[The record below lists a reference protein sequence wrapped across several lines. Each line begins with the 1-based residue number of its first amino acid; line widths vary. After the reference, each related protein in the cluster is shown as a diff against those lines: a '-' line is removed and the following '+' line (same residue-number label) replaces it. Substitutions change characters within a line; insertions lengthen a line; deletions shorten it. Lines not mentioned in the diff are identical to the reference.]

1 MDKNILKGKR
11 IAITALELENKE
23 HRGISAVIKS
33 TINIL
38 SKYGAEIYLITS
50 FEKGIESKNKTKTEI
65 NNIYIKEIYDFLN
78 IGIDHRNIFKANK
91 KYKLKIIMELILSYF
106 KLVLNNFLLRY
117 ELYKVENNYKYINN
131 KNPRIS
137 YLKNVQGF
145 ISIRNIFHLCRL
157 RSMRLLIKDPILN
170 IKIKDIDLV
179 ISSSPLSI
187 KNEKSENA
195 QIIQLIHD
203 ALPIQISNHPENNK
217 VFLHRLKDAHNN
229 CSCLY
234 VSEETKKVV
243 RNILNIKSSD
253 RKLDRTI
260 YPMPSL
266 ETELLEKAFDIPFLR
281 SIRKPYILFNS
292 SIVERKKVENAINYF
307 LCSNLPKRNFL
318 LCIAGKLHENDY
330 CQYIKEIC
338 KNHEN
343 ILLLDYVS
351 ELEKAWLFL
360 NTSLLISTSSS
371 EGFGI
376 PLLDALSL
384 NLSSIATKI
393 PSYLEIKNLNNANK
407 INLINSNNKNYWIKN
422 LNYVKNF
429 DLDNKYNKRQR
440 INYFRSSI
448 TILEKNYLSSIKMF
462 LNID

>member
-131 KNPRIS
+131 KNPKTS

-170 IKIKDIDLV
+170 INIKDIDLV

-187 KNEKSENA
+187 KKENPENA

-203 ALPIQISNHPENNK
+203 ALPIQISNHPENPKIFYN
-217 VFLHRLKDAHNN
+217 RLKDAHKNSN
-229 CSCLY
+229 CIY
-234 VSEETKKVV
+234 VSEESKKVV
-243 RNILNIKSSD
+243 RKIINIKGSD
-253 RKLDRTI
+253 RKLDQII

-266 ETELLEKAFDIPFLR
+266 DIELLEKAFYISSMR
-281 SIRKPYILFNS
+281 SINKPYILFNS
-292 SIVERKKVENAINYF
+292 SIEERKKVENAINYF

-318 LCIAGKLHENDY
+318 LCIAGKLQENKY
-330 CQYIKEIC
+330 CQYIKKIS
-338 KNHEN
+338 KKHKD

-351 ELEKAWLFL
+351 FIF
-360 NTSLLISTSSS
+360 NCH
-371 EGFGI
+371 
-376 PLLDALSL
+376 
-384 NLSSIATKI
+384 
-393 PSYLEIKNLNNANK
+393 KNPFSCRN
-407 INLINSNNKNYWIKN
+407 
-422 LNYVKNF
+422 
-429 DLDNKYNKRQR
+429 
-440 INYFRSSI
+440 
-448 TILEKNYLSSIKMF
+448 
-462 LNID
+462 